1 MRLFKPSYTS
11 AAGPRKTRNWYL
23 EFSDHLGTVRRLPA
37 FTDKRQSED
46 LGRQIER
53 LIACRSTNARPDL
66 ATSKWIEAMPPKLRD
81 RLAAIGLLDAAHVAS
96 YRGLSEHLKE
106 YRQTLEAQGCDPKYI
121 RQAIA
126 QIERVTGECG
136 FVFWGDVDALKVERF
151 LLGLREGKNAIGHRT
166 FNDYITAVKAFA
178 AWAVQK
184 GRISSSPLAT
194 LSRVTITDATE
205 RRALD
210 VDEVRWLLATTETAA
225 ERHGMSGAERAL
237 CYRLAIETGLRA
249 NELRSLTRASF
260 LLAGDTPT
268 VTVEK
273 GSTKNRQGAMI
284 DLSTSLA
291 KPLADHLEAK
301 MPGAAAFNVP
311 DSDETAAMLRDDLA
325 DARTAWLATL
335 PAGEQREAGERSS
348 FLADVDAAGRVV
360 VFHSLRH
367 TRGVWL
373 AQQGASFKELQELMR
388 LSDAQLVARYT
399 KSFRMTGRRLVDGSP
414 DLSPPPALQQQQR
427 ATGTHD
433 AAPLIKNLA
442 KAPAKNLAGFLSDSV
457 EDFGQTETAFDDETL
472 PATIKPPL
480 GNGVTVAQQTLN
492 LNPSERNHIEN
503 QAVNVNP
510 PADLADSLP
519 FSCADA
525 DLSTVVNAWLKLS
538 AETRARIVALVKA
551 EQGAGAEQG

>member
-1 MRLFKPSYTS
+1 MRLFKTTYTTG
-11 AAGPRKTRNWYL
+11 AGQKTARKWYL
-23 EFSDHLGTVRRLPA
+23 EFRDHLGTVRRLPA

-53 LIACRSTNARPDL
+53 LIMCRSTNSRPDL
-66 ATSKWIEAMPPKLRD
+66 ELTKWVETMPPKLRD
-81 RLAAIGLLDAAHVAS
+81 NLARIGLLDAAHVAS

-126 QIERVTGECG
+126 QIERVNRECG
-136 FVFWGDVDALKVERF
+136 FTFWGDVDAMKVERF
-151 LLGLREGKNAIGHRT
+151 LLGLREGENGIKLRT
-166 FNDYITAVKAFA
+166 NNDYITAVKAFA

-194 LSRVTITDATE
+194 LSRVTVTDATE

-210 VDEVRWLLATTETAA
+210 VDEVRWLLATTETAG

-273 GSTKNRQGAMI
+273 GSTKNRQGALI

-291 KPLADHLEAK
+291 KPLADHLETK
-301 MPGAAAFNVP
+301 MPGAAAFNIP
-311 DSDETAAMLRDDLA
+311 DSDETASMLRDDLTG
-325 DARTAWLATL
+325 ARDAWLATL

-414 DLSPPPALQQQQR
+414 DLSPPSAFQQQR

-433 AAPLIKNLA
+433 AAPLMQNLA
-442 KAPAKNLAGFLSDSV
+442 KTPVENSACFLSGSV
-457 EDFGQTETAFDDETL
+457 DDFRQLETTFDGE
-472 PATIKPPL
+472 PHAATIKTPL
-480 GNGVTVAQQTLN
+480 GNGVTVAQQSLN
-492 LNPSERNHIEN
+492 LNSPERNHVEN
-503 QAVNVNP
+503 QAVSTNP
-510 PADLADSLP
+510 PGNSAGFLAL
-519 FSCADA
+519 SCADA
-525 DLSTVVNAWLKLS
+525 DISTVVDAWSKLS
-538 AETRARIVALVKA
+538 AEVRAKIMALVRGG
-551 EQGAGAEQG
+551 QGESDGGR